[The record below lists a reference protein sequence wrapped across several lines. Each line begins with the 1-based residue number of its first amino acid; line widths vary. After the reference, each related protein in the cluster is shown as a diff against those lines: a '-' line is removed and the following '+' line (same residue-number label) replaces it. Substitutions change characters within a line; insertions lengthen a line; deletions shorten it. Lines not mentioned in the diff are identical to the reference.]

1 MIRPAATAPPLYFRH
16 LMPVPAAPA
25 ARLRIAHADR
35 PDALLRFEFD
45 PGPAHPQRIACERLD
60 GPAEPESWSNGE
72 VTETAE
78 TVGAAWAH
86 GDEYAMVAVSVEEGA
101 AGIEAA
107 AAEAYSRLLAAVRP
121 TRHPF
126 LLRIWNYFAEINVG
140 QGDAE
145 RYRRF
150 CVGRARAVDA
160 TFNDPPP
167 AATAIGTDGAPDRV
181 QLIAL
186 CARAPAIALENP
198 RQTPAWR
205 YPREFGPVPP
215 GFSRGVLL
223 DAGTESP
230 RLLASGT
237 ASIVGHVS
245 QHVGDVEAQ
254 LKESLANLEALL
266 AEGAKKCGR
275 RFRLDGCEALRVYLR
290 KPEDLAVAEAIV
302 TAAGIDRD
310 RALYLRGDVCRREL
324 DVELEGVFVAD

>member
-1 MIRPAATAPPLYFRH
+1 
-16 LMPVPAAPA
+16 MPSLAAPA
-25 ARLRIAHADR
+25 ARLRIAHADH
-35 PDALLRFEFD
+35 PDALLRFVFD
-45 PGPAHPQRIACERLD
+45 AGPAHPLRIACERLD
-60 GPAEPESWSNGE
+60 GPADPECWWDGE
-72 VTETAE
+72 VIETAE

-101 AGIEAA
+101 GGIEAA
-107 AAEAYSRLLAAVRP
+107 AAEAYTRLLAAVRP
-121 TRHPF
+121 TRHPY
-126 LLRIWNYFAEINVG
+126 LLRIWNYFAAINVG

-160 TFNDPPP
+160 TFNAPPP
-167 AATAIGTDGAPDRV
+167 AATAIGTDGEPDRV

-186 CARAPAIALENP
+186 CARAPVLALENP

-223 DAGTESP
+223 DAAGESP

-254 LKESLANLEALL
+254 LKESLANLDALL
-266 AEGAKKCGR
+266 AEGAKKSGR
-275 RFRLDGCEALRVYLR
+275 SFALEDCEALRVYLR
-290 KPEDLAVAEAIV
+290 KPEDLAVAEALV
-302 TAAGIDRD
+302 TAAGLGREKV
-310 RALYLRGDVCRREL
+310 LYLRGDICRREL
-324 DVELEGVFVAD
+324 DVELEGVFVGA